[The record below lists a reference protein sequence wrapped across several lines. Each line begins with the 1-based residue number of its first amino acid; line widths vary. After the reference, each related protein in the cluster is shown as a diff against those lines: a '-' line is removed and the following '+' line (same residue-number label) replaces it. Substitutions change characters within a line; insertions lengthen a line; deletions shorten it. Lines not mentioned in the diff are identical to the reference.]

1 MEFIYKQSKS
11 FNNLVY
17 NFFSKK
23 YQPLYKS
30 KNVLILN
37 NKNINHHYKTNLDEK
52 KHTLIY
58 ISYKNI
64 YYKEQNV
71 YPSYKCYLD
80 SNSKLKISKLFNY
93 YKKRI
98 PLSNDVLII
107 GKRYINRKTNQKIH
121 DSTKLYCILPM
132 PVDFEEKEPF
142 FRPQGTNTDGTFNE
156 DVVRRQ
162 GTFNEDVVRRQGTF
176 NEDVVRRQGT
186 FNLRSKQDEK
196 IIKNKKRLFLYNLK
210 NSLKSKNTMYI
221 NNIIKNGLFLDVE
234 YTNDIYDDF
243 STFPISKDYSMLFM
257 IGISFINKNE
267 LDFIHFTTDK
277 LTPEYEYNIL
287 KQFLNLLSEKYKKDK
302 TPPIIY
308 HWSPADKTCLE
319 KAFKKYPDLY
329 NIYTIYSI
337 QYVDLLDVVKK
348 TINMSSYSLKYIA
361 KNLLHVNYDTECQ
374 NGLDAMCSIIQ
385 QNNKMNKDQ
394 KLTDFDV
401 TKDVIRYNKMDTVLL
416 YKVIEFFLKSN

>member
-1 MEFIYKQSKS
+1 
-11 FNNLVY
+11 
-17 NFFSKK
+17 
-23 YQPLYKS
+23 
-30 KNVLILN
+30 
-37 NKNINHHYKTNLDEK
+37 
-52 KHTLIY
+52 
-58 ISYKNI
+58 
-64 YYKEQNV
+64 
-71 YPSYKCYLD
+71 
-80 SNSKLKISKLFNY
+80 
-93 YKKRI
+93 
-98 PLSNDVLII
+98 
-107 GKRYINRKTNQKIH
+107 
-121 DSTKLYCILPM
+121 M

-142 FRPQGTNTDGTFNE
+142 FRPQGTNTD
-156 DVVRRQ
+156 
-162 GTFNEDVVRRQGTF
+162 GTF